1 MICERCGYET
11 DRHRNLIRHLKNK
24 RVCKSKHSNIS
35 RTDLLIK
42 IGHEVNLDNIEKEDA
57 LDYMKSLS
65 KQFSEF
71 YKKKYEKKI
80 KEFEKKIKKI
90 EDILEVV
97 MLGNLSKKKINKGN
111 INNFGSVNININN
124 GINITNNA
132 DKYLN
137 SYGNENT
144 DYITSEYVENLLDR
158 PESTVMNLTKH
169 LHFNNEHPENHN
181 IGFTS
186 QQGKFVRVY
195 VNGKWMVID
204 IENALSDI
212 HRKSIELVRDKISD
226 IDENTDTSDKYDIF
240 KKINKQNKKNVLKN
254 TQFLMRNNILDKEK
268 IKTLNDS

>member
-1 MICERCGYET
+1 MRCDRCGYIGRK
-11 DRHRNLIRHLKNK
+11 DNLKRHLSKPK
-24 RVCKSKHSNIS
+24 ICKPLLSNIS
-35 RTDLLIK
+35 RNELLMEIGCDVDLDGVEK
-42 IGHEVNLDNIEKEDA
+42 MEV
-57 LDYMKSLS
+57 LDYVKSLS

-80 KEFEKKIKKI
+80 KEFENKIKKI

-97 MLGNLSKKKINKGN
+97 MLGNLSKKKINKGD
-111 INNFGSVNININN
+111 INNFGNVNININN

-132 DKYLN
+132 DSKYLN

-144 DYITSEYVENLLDR
+144 DYITSEYVENLLDK

-186 QQGKFVRVY
+186 QQGKFVHVY
-195 VNGKWMVID
+195 VNEKWMVID

-212 HRKSIELVRDKISD
+212 HRKSIELVRNKISD
-226 IDENTDTSDKYDIF
+226 IDENSDTSYKYDTF
-240 KKINKQNKKNVLKN
+240 KKINKQNKKDVLKN